1 MNSVIS
7 PINYVRARFALVPI
21 PLGFKGPRTKNWNL
35 EESAVRDEA
44 RAEQL
49 NDCNIGLAHRW
60 SGTCAV
66 DVDDFQRAD
75 PWFAA
80 HGIDLQALL
89 AADDAVLIVSGKP
102 NRTKLLFRLPPDV
115 SWLPTQ
121 MLGGNGLE
129 LRCASS
135 NGAVTVQDVL
145 PPSIHPDTGKPY
157 LWAGKGDWRN
167 LPALPPQLL
176 TLWRSLS
183 MEIKTSSAEGNASVD
198 AVLEGGRN
206 THLASL
212 AGAMRHRGV
221 SQSIIETTLFYENA
235 ERCRPPLEDV
245 EVRTIAKSFA
255 RYAPAAMAT
264 KDAEGMS
271 RVILTRGSDVEPEA
285 VDWLWNGWLAAGKLH
300 LIGGA
305 PGTGKTTIAVTLA
318 AVLTCGGL
326 WPDGSPAEAG
336 SVVFWSGEDDNADTL
351 NPRLRAA
358 GANMDRVFTVD
369 GMREGSERYPFD
381 PARDMDALRTAL
393 AHHPD
398 VRLIVIDPV
407 VSAINGDSHKNAE
420 VRRGLQPLVDLAGE
434 LGCAMLGVTHFS
446 KGTSGRDPVERITGS
461 LAFAALARLVMV
473 TAKQD
478 GEGDDPGRRLMLR
491 AKSNIGPDGGGFVYD
506 LQQGQLS
513 GYSGVSASSVQWG
526 ESVHGS
532 ARELLAKAEQPANS
546 QGGDATSFLRDLL
559 ADGPL
564 AAKDVFE
571 QAKADGHSIDQVKRA
586 KNRLR
591 VKSIKQAFGAGWA
604 WCLPLKVQID
614 GLFNVGSTPASDECA
629 E

>member
-7 PINYVRARFALVPI
+7 PINYVRAGFALVPI
-21 PLGFKGPRTKNWNL
+21 PLGSKGPRTKNWNL

-89 AADDAVLIVSGKP
+89 DTDDAVLIVSGKP
-102 NRTKLLFRLPPDV
+102 NRTKLLFRLPSDV
-115 SWLPTQ
+115 PWLPTQ
-121 MLGGNGLE
+121 MLGGHGLE
-129 LRCASS
+129 LRCASGD
-135 NGAVTVQDVL
+135 GAVTVQDVL

-157 LWAGKGDWRN
+157 QWAGKGDWRN
-167 LPALPPQLL
+167 LPTLPLQLL
-176 TLWRSLS
+176 ALWRLLA
-183 MEIKTSSAEGNASVD
+183 EEVKTSRVEDSELIGQ
-198 AVLEGGRN
+198 VLEGGRN
-206 THLASL
+206 NHLASL

-221 SQSIIETTLFYENA
+221 SQSVIETTLFAENA
-235 ERCRPPLEDV
+235 ERCKPPLADA
-245 EVRTIAKSFA
+245 EVRRIAKSFA
-255 RYAPAAMAT
+255 RYAPAVVKTMDT
-264 KDAEGMS
+264 DDIS

-305 PGTGKTTIAVTLA
+305 PGTGKTTIAAALA
-318 AVLTCGGL
+318 AVVTRGGA
-326 WPDGSPAEAG
+326 WPDGSQAEAG

-369 GMREGSERYPFD
+369 GMRDGSERYPFD
-381 PARDMDALRTAL
+381 PARDMDALRAAL
-393 AHHPD
+393 ADHPD

-434 LGCAMLGVTHFS
+434 LGCALLGVTHFS

-461 LAFAALARLVMV
+461 LAFAALARLVIV
-473 TAKQD
+473 TAKQEV
-478 GEGDDPGRRLMLR
+478 EGDGPVRRLMLR
-491 AKSNIGPDGGGFVYD
+491 AKSNIGPDEDGFVYE
-506 LQQGQLS
+506 LQQGELP
-513 GYSGVSASSVQWG
+513 GYSGVSVSSVQWR
-526 ESVHGS
+526 EAVHGS
-532 ARELLAKAEQPANS
+532 ARELLAGAEQPS
-546 QGGDATSFLRDLL
+546 SSHDGDAASFLRDLL
-559 ADGPL
+559 ADGEMSSN
-564 AAKDVFE
+564 DVYE
-571 QAKADGHSIDQVKRA
+571 QAEAAGYSIGSMKRVANQIGVK
-586 KNRLR
+586 KNKQGMRGGWRWRL
-591 VKSIKQAFGAGWA
+591 
-604 WCLPLKVQID
+604 LPKISFD
-614 GLFNVGSTPASDECA
+614 GLFNTENVPSNDEKT